1 MDDMLDEKDLAILK
15 ALEEDSR
22 RTTKAISEDLGI
34 PRATVHERIK
44 RMVEKGIIKRFT
56 ITLDHSALGEPIVAF
71 ILVSFLP
78 NAKASQREVAQ
89 RISHLDGV
97 FDVHLISGEYDMLV
111 KVRGKSMEDI
121 GALVIDRIRDV
132 KGVGRTLTCVSFA
145 QIKRQDH

>member
-1 MDDMLDEKDLAILK
+1 MLDEKDLAILK

-22 RTTKAISEDLGI
+22 RTTKAISEDLAI

-44 RMVEKGIIKRFT
+44 RMAEKGIIKRFT
-56 ITLDHSALGEPIVAF
+56 ISLDHSALGEPIVAF

-78 NAKASQREVAQ
+78 NARASQREVAQ

-97 FDVHLISGEYDMLV
+97 YEVHLISGEYDMLV
-111 KVRGKSMEDI
+111 KARGKSMEDI
-121 GALVIDRIRDV
+121 GALVIDRIREV

-145 QIKRQDH
+145 QIKGQDY